1 MRWEQVPLGEAG
13 KARCPETPWST
24 SVVQPW
30 ALLFRSQDQT
40 PDVFED
46 VFLPG
51 QTRQPHQGLGRIL
64 VLLPRV
70 SAVGRVRPAR
80 QACGKAPGQQLV
92 WPTQTL
98 STSGELMGQWA
109 SLG

>member
-1 MRWEQVPLGEAG
+1 MPLGEAG

-24 SVVQPW
+24 VTSVVQPW
-30 ALLFRSQDQT
+30 ALLFRGQDQT

-51 QTRQPHQGLGRIL
+51 QARQSHQGLGRIL

-70 SAVGRVRPAR
+70 LAVGRVRPTKR
-80 QACGKAPGQQLV
+80 ACGEAPGQQLV
-92 WPTQTL
+92 WPTKTL
-98 STSGELMGQWA
+98 STSGELMGQRA
-109 SLG
+109 GFG